1 MEEISLEDFFS
12 GNTSCYPNDIMSSI
26 FVTSLPF
33 FFLMQDVTTTA
44 AHILGEIVRDKISVA
59 RSLVRVFSHHDMV
72 CSDFHETVIFGSA
85 RLGSAGLGE
94 VLSLY
99 QVLWLALI
107 ECKCCILFAFYL
119 GCGFSQI
126 SRRPWGAEYS
136 VSSLFITA
144 DVMTNDLKYISSLSH
159 LVTPLPLA
167 CDKSMFQ

>member
-1 MEEISLEDFFS
+1 MTLCPQYLSHLFPSSFWCRMWQQQQPIYLGKSWEIKFLLPGLWSESSHTMTWYVQISMRQLSLAW
-12 GNTSCYPNDIMSSI
+12 
-26 FVTSLPF
+26 L
-33 FFLMQDVTTTA
+33 
-44 AHILGEIVRDKISVA
+44 
-59 RSLVRVFSHHDMV
+59 
-72 CSDFHETVIFGSA
+72 GSA
-85 RLGSAGLGE
+85 RLGSARLGSARLGSARLGE

-107 ECKCCILFAFYL
+107 DTKCCILFAFYL

-136 VSSLFITA
+136 VSSLFIT